1 MNLPRESGET
11 GTLQKRIWFPLR
23 IERAFMSCCEKHPMN
38 PWNHD
43 VAKDEKDLVD
53 VQVDGV
59 WMQMPRGL
67 NVVEVAHR
75 ARKFIPHYCY
85 HPKLSVVGN
94 CRMCLF
100 EMGTPKMGPDRKPVL
115 GADGKPE
122 ITWMPRPQIGCAT
135 NITPGMGIRTDSP
148 LVKDCRNGVME
159 FLLIN
164 HPLDCPI
171 CDQAG
176 ECKLQEYSVEY
187 GTGASRFV
195 ENKVKK
201 PKNVDLGERIVLDD
215 ERCILCSRCVRFS
228 SEVMKDDVLGFVN
241 RGSHSTLTAYPG
253 KSFDNAYSLNTADI
267 CPVGALTSKDFRFQM
282 RVWFLK
288 ETKSLCNSCGTGCN
302 ITIGSREGKVHRLT
316 PRENESVN
324 SQWMCDFGRL
334 NFHDLESK
342 NRLDRP
348 LLKAAGQQFPGTW
361 ADAIQRA
368 ADALKK
374 VKAEEIAVVAS
385 GRLTNEEL
393 FVLKR
398 LLGELGVTRVDT
410 VMNPGQADN
419 FLRSGDGNPNSRG
432 TELLGLSSGGR
443 KLSAWAGEIASGKI
457 KALLVLG
464 GEELVAAGIPAE
476 TLGKLEVLIFS
487 GILSN
492 ATSQLAHVVLPGA
505 AFAEKTG
512 SMVNVH
518 GRLQRMT
525 RAIPAPGEARED
537 WMILRDMRM
546 ALTGGNSLHSVE
558 DVWKS
563 MSAEIAQLSGL
574 NWARIG
580 DLGIQIESI
589 DQQGL
594 VKAG

>member
-1 MNLPRESGET
+1 
-11 GTLQKRIWFPLR
+11 
-23 IERAFMSCCEKHPMN
+23 MSCCEKHPMN

-122 ITWMPRPQIGCAT
+122 IAWMPRPQIGCAT

-215 ERCILCSRCVRFS
+215 ERCILCSRCIRFS

-316 PRENESVN
+316 PRENEAVN

-348 LLKAAGQQFPGTW
+348 LLKAAGQQFPATW
-361 ADAIQRA
+361 TDAIQRA

-398 LLGELGVTRVDT
+398 LVGELGVTRVDT

-464 GEELVAAGIPAE
+464 GEELVAAGVPAE

-563 MSAEIAQLSGL
+563 MAAEIAQLSGL

>member
-1 MNLPRESGET
+1 
-11 GTLQKRIWFPLR
+11 
-23 IERAFMSCCEKHPMN
+23 MSCCEKHPMN

-53 VQVDGV
+53 VQVDGE

-215 ERCILCSRCVRFS
+215 ERCILCSRCIRFS

-316 PRENESVN
+316 PRENEAVN

-348 LLKAAGQQFPGTW
+348 LLKAAGQQFPATW
-361 ADAIQRA
+361 TDAIQRA

-457 KALLVLG
+457 KALLVFG

-512 SMVNVH
+512 SLVNVH

-563 MSAEIAQLSGL
+563 MAAEIAQLSGL

>member
-1 MNLPRESGET
+1 
-11 GTLQKRIWFPLR
+11 
-23 IERAFMSCCEKHPMN
+23 MSNCQVHPMN

-75 ARKFIPHYCY
+75 AKKFIPHYCY

-122 ITWMPRPQIGCAT
+122 IAWMPRPQIGCAT
-135 NITPGMGIRTDSP
+135 GVTPGMGIRTDSA

-187 GTGASRFV
+187 GTGASRFT

-201 PKNVDLGERIVLDD
+201 PKNVDLGARIVLDD

-228 SEVMKDDVLGFVN
+228 SEITQDNVLGFVN
-241 RGSHSTLTAYPG
+241 RGSHNTLTAYPG
-253 KSFDNAYSLNTADI
+253 KSFDNDYSLNTVDI

-288 ETKSLCNSCGTGCN
+288 ETKSLCTSCGTGCN
-302 ITIGSREGKVHRLT
+302 TMIGSREGKVYRLT

-324 SQWMCDFGRL
+324 SHWMCDHGRL
-334 NFHDLESK
+334 NFHYLESK
-342 NRLDRP
+342 ERLTRP
-348 LLKAAGQQFPGTW
+348 LLRAAGEQFPGTW
-361 ADAIQRA
+361 VDAIARA
-368 ADALKK
+368 AEGLRK
-374 VKAEEIAVVAS
+374 VKPSEIAVVAS
-385 GRLTNEEL
+385 GRLANEDL

-398 LLGELGVTRVDT
+398 LVDELGVAQVD
-410 VMNPGQADN
+410 MIQHLEQGDN
-419 FLRSGDGNPNSRG
+419 FLRSPDGNPNSRG
-432 TELLGLSSGGR
+432 VEFLGLSSGGR
-443 KLSAWAGEIASGKI
+443 ISSGWGAAILSGKI

-464 GEELVAAGIPAE
+464 GEDLVSAGVPASTLAKLE
-476 TLGKLEVLIFS
+476 TLIYS

-492 ATSQLAHVVLPGA
+492 ETSRLAQVVLPGA
-505 AFAEKTG
+505 GFAEKTG

-525 RAIPAPGEARED
+525 RAISAPGEARED
-537 WMILRDMRM
+537 WMILRDLRM
-546 ALTGGNSLHSVE
+546 ALTGGNSLYSVE
-558 DVWKS
+558 DIWKS
-563 MSAEIAQLSGL
+563 MAAEVPQFQGL
-574 NWARIG
+574 NWAKIG
-580 DLGIQIESI
+580 DLGIQ
-589 DQQGL
+589 L
-594 VKAG
+594 VSSAKTAETKTA

>member
-1 MNLPRESGET
+1 
-11 GTLQKRIWFPLR
+11 
-23 IERAFMSCCEKHPMN
+23 MSCCEKHPMN

-122 ITWMPRPQIGCAT
+122 IAWMPRPQIGCAT

-215 ERCILCSRCVRFS
+215 ERCILCSRCIRFS

-316 PRENESVN
+316 PRENEAVN

-348 LLKAAGQQFPGTW
+348 LLKAAGQQFPATW
-361 ADAIQRA
+361 TDAIQRA
-368 ADALKK
+368 ADALKR

-398 LLGELGVTRVDT
+398 LVGELGVTRVDT

-457 KALLVLG
+457 KALLVFG

-512 SMVNVH
+512 SMINVH

-563 MSAEIAQLSGL
+563 MAAEIAQLSGL

>member
-1 MNLPRESGET
+1 
-11 GTLQKRIWFPLR
+11 
-23 IERAFMSCCEKHPMN
+23 MSCCQNHAMN

-53 VQVDGV
+53 VQVDGI

-75 ARKFIPHYCY
+75 AKKFIPHYCY

-100 EMGTPKMGPDRKPVL
+100 EMGTPKMGADRKPVL
-115 GADGKPE
+115 GSDGKPE
-122 ITWMPRPQIGCAT
+122 IAWMPRPQIGCAT
-135 NITPGMGIRTDSP
+135 GVTPGMGIRTDSA

-187 GTGASRFV
+187 GTGASRFT

-228 SEVMKDDVLGFVN
+228 SEITKDNVLGFVN
-241 RGSHSTLTAYPG
+241 RGSQSTLTAYPG
-253 KSFDNAYSLNTADI
+253 KSFDNDYSLNTVDI

-288 ETKSLCNSCGTGCN
+288 ETKSLCTSCGTGCN
-302 ITIGSREGKVHRLT
+302 TMIGSREGKVYRLT

-324 SQWMCDFGRL
+324 SHWMCDHGRL
-334 NFHDLESK
+334 NFHYLESK
-342 NRLDRP
+342 DRLTRP
-348 LLKAAGQQFPGTW
+348 LLKAAGEQFPGTW
-361 ADAIQRA
+361 VDAIARA
-368 ADALKK
+368 AEGLKK
-374 VKAEEIAVVAS
+374 VKPQEIAIVAS

-398 LLGELGVTRVDT
+398 LAGELGVTQVDG
-410 VMNPGQADN
+410 VPHMGQGDT
-419 FLRSGDGNPNSRG
+419 FLRSPDGNPNNRG
-432 TELLGLSSGGR
+432 AEILSLSSGGR
-443 KLSAWAGEIASGKI
+443 VLSGWAAGILSGQI

-464 GEELVAAGIPAE
+464 GEDLVAAGIPAS
-476 TLGKLEVLIFS
+476 TLAKLEILIYS
-487 GILSN
+487 GILAN
-492 ATSQLAHVVLPGA
+492 ETSRLAQVVLPGA
-505 AFAEKTG
+505 GFAEKTG

-525 RAIPAPGEARED
+525 RAISAPGEARED
-537 WMILRDMRM
+537 WMILRDLRI

-558 DVWKS
+558 DVWKA
-563 MSAEIAQLSGL
+563 MSVEVPQFHGLS
-574 NWARIG
+574 WAKIG
-580 DLGIQIESI
+580 DLGVQMEAAPKTSDCCKI
-589 DQQGL
+589 
-594 VKAG
+594 

>member
-1 MNLPRESGET
+1 
-11 GTLQKRIWFPLR
+11 
-23 IERAFMSCCEKHPMN
+23 MSCCEKHPMN

-75 ARKFIPHYCY
+75 AKKFIPHYCY

-122 ITWMPRPQIGCAT
+122 IAWMPRPQIGCAT
-135 NITPGMGIRTDSP
+135 NLTPGMGIRTDSP

-215 ERCILCSRCVRFS
+215 ERCILCSRCIRFS

-302 ITIGSREGKVHRLT
+302 ITIGSREGKVYRLT

-348 LLKAAGQQFPGTW
+348 LLKAAGQQFPATW
-361 ADAIQRA
+361 TDAIQRA

-398 LLGELGVTRVDT
+398 LLGELGVTQVDT

-563 MSAEIAQLSGL
+563 MSAEIAQLTGL

-580 DLGIQIESI
+580 DLGIQIESM

>member
-1 MNLPRESGET
+1 
-11 GTLQKRIWFPLR
+11 
-23 IERAFMSCCEKHPMN
+23 MSCCQNHAMN

-75 ARKFIPHYCY
+75 AKKFIPHYCY
-85 HPKLSVVGN
+85 HPQLSVVGN

-122 ITWMPRPQIGCAT
+122 IAWMPRPQIGCAT
-135 NITPGMGIRTDSP
+135 GITPGMGIRTDSA

-176 ECKLQEYSVEY
+176 ECKLQEFSVEY
-187 GTGASRFV
+187 GTGASRFT

-201 PKNVDLGERIVLDD
+201 PKNVDLGKRIVLDD

-228 SEVMKDDVLGFVN
+228 SEVTQDNVLGFVN

-253 KSFDNAYSLNTADI
+253 KSFDNDYSLNTVDI

-288 ETKSLCNSCGTGCN
+288 ESKSICTSCGTGCN
-302 ITIGSREGKVHRLT
+302 ITVGSREGKVHRLT
-316 PRENESVN
+316 PRENEAVN
-324 SQWMCDFGRL
+324 SHWMCDHGRL
-334 NFHDLESK
+334 NFHYLDSK
-342 NRLDRP
+342 DRLTRP
-348 LLKAAGQQFPGTW
+348 LLRAAGEQFPGTW
-361 ADAIQRA
+361 EDAMARA
-368 ADALKK
+368 AEGLKK
-374 VKAEEIAVVAS
+374 AKPQEVAIVAS
-385 GRLTNEEL
+385 GRLTNEEI

-398 LLGELGVTRVDT
+398 LVGELGVTQVDL
-410 VMNPGQADN
+410 VPHAESGDK
-419 FLRSGDGNPNSRG
+419 FLRSPDGNPNSLG
-432 TELLGLSSGGR
+432 VELLGLSSGGR
-443 KLSAWAGEIASGKI
+443 NLGGWSAAILSGKI

-464 GEELVAAGIPAE
+464 GEDLVAAGIPASVLGQLE
-476 TLGKLEVLIFS
+476 TLIFS

-492 ATSQLAHVVLPGA
+492 ETSRLAQVVLPA
-505 AFAEKTG
+505 AGFAEKTG
-512 SMVNVH
+512 SMINVH

-525 RAIPAPGEARED
+525 RAIATPGEARED
-537 WMILRDMRM
+537 WMILRDLRM

-558 DVWKS
+558 DVWKA
-563 MSAEIAQLSGL
+563 MSAEVPQFHGLS
-574 NWARIG
+574 WAKIG
-580 DLGIQIESI
+580 DLGIQMETSSKT
-589 DQQGL
+589 L
-594 VKAG
+594 ECSKS

>member
-1 MNLPRESGET
+1 
-11 GTLQKRIWFPLR
+11 
-23 IERAFMSCCEKHPMN
+23 MN

-75 ARKFIPHYCY
+75 AKKFIPHYCY
-85 HPKLSVVGN
+85 HP

-122 ITWMPRPQIGCAT
+122 IAWMPRPQIGCAT
-135 NITPGMGIRTDSP
+135 GITPGMGIRTDSA

-187 GTGASRFV
+187 GTGASRFT

-228 SEVMKDDVLGFVN
+228 SEITQDNVLGFVN

-253 KSFDNAYSLNTADI
+253 KSFDNDYSLNTVDI

-288 ETKSLCNSCGTGCN
+288 ETKSFCTSCGTGCN
-302 ITIGSREGKVHRLT
+302 IMIGSREGKVYRLT
-316 PRENESVN
+316 PRENEAVN
-324 SQWMCDFGRL
+324 SQWMCDHGRL
-334 NFHDLESK
+334 NFHYLDSK
-342 NRLDRP
+342 DRLTRP
-348 LLKAAGQQFPGTW
+348 LLRAAGEQFPGNW
-361 ADAIQRA
+361 MDAMARA
-368 ADALKK
+368 ADGLKR
-374 VKAEEIAVVAS
+374 VKPSEIAIVAS

-393 FVLKR
+393 FVLNR
-398 LLGELGVTRVDT
+398 LANELGVAQIDLVPQR
-410 VMNPGQADN
+410 GQGDE
-419 FLRSGDGNPNSRG
+419 FLRSVDGNPNSRG
-432 TELLGLSSGGR
+432 VEILGLSSGGR
-443 KLSAWAGEIASGKI
+443 ISSGWGAAILAGKI

-464 GEELVAAGIPAE
+464 GEDLVTAGIPAS
-476 TLGKLEVLIFS
+476 TLAKLEVLIFS
-487 GILSN
+487 GILAN
-492 ATSQLAHVVLPGA
+492 ETSRLAQVVLPA
-505 AFAEKTG
+505 AGFAEKTG

-525 RAIPAPGEARED
+525 RAIPTPGEARED
-537 WMILRDMRM
+537 WMILRDLRI

-558 DVWKS
+558 DIWKA
-563 MSAEIAQLSGL
+563 MSAEIRQFSGL
-574 NWARIG
+574 SWAKIG
-580 DLGIQIESI
+580 DLGVQIESSI
-589 DQQGL
+589 QGKE
-594 VKAG
+594 VKAV

>member
-1 MNLPRESGET
+1 
-11 GTLQKRIWFPLR
+11 
-23 IERAFMSCCEKHPMN
+23 MN

-122 ITWMPRPQIGCAT
+122 IAWMPRPQIGCAT

-215 ERCILCSRCVRFS
+215 ERCILCSRCIRFS

-316 PRENESVN
+316 PRENEAVN

-348 LLKAAGQQFPGTW
+348 LLKAAGQQFPATW
-361 ADAIQRA
+361 TDAIQRA

-398 LLGELGVTRVDT
+398 LVGELGVTRVDT

-464 GEELVAAGIPAE
+464 GEELVAAGVPAE

-558 DVWKS
+558 DVWKP
-563 MSAEIAQLSGL
+563 MAAEIAQLSGL
-574 NWARIG
+574 NGARIG

>member
-1 MNLPRESGET
+1 
-11 GTLQKRIWFPLR
+11 
-23 IERAFMSCCEKHPMN
+23 MSCCEKHPMN

-43 VAKDEKDLVD
+43 LAKDEKDLVD

-122 ITWMPRPQIGCAT
+122 IAWMPRPQIGCAT

-201 PKNVDLGERIVLDD
+201 PKNVDFGERIVLDD
-215 ERCILCSRCVRFS
+215 ERCILCSRCIRFS

-316 PRENESVN
+316 PRENEAVN

-348 LLKAAGQQFPGTW
+348 LLKAAGQQFPATW
-361 ADAIQRA
+361 TDAIQRA

-398 LLGELGVTRVDT
+398 LVGELGVTRVDT

-443 KLSAWAGEIASGKI
+443 KLSAWTGEIASGKI
-457 KALLVLG
+457 KALLVFG

-563 MSAEIAQLSGL
+563 MAAEIAQLSGL
-574 NWARIG
+574 NWAKIG
-580 DLGIQIESI
+580 DLGIQLESN
-589 DQQGL
+589 QKL
-594 VKAG
+594 MEEVST

>member
-1 MNLPRESGET
+1 
-11 GTLQKRIWFPLR
+11 
-23 IERAFMSCCEKHPMN
+23 MSCCQNHAMN

-75 ARKFIPHYCY
+75 AKKFIPHYCY

-122 ITWMPRPQIGCAT
+122 IAWMPRPQIGCAT
-135 NITPGMGIRTDSP
+135 GITPGMGIRTDSA

-187 GTGASRFV
+187 GTGASRFT
-195 ENKVKK
+195 EDKVKK
-201 PKNVDLGERIVLDD
+201 PKNVDLGKRIVLDD

-228 SEVMKDDVLGFVN
+228 SEITQDNVLGFVN

-253 KSFDNAYSLNTADI
+253 KSFDNDYSLNTVDI

-288 ETKSLCNSCGTGCN
+288 ETQSLCTSCGTGCN
-302 ITIGSREGKVHRLT
+302 VTIGSREGKVHRLT
-316 PRENESVN
+316 PRENEAVN
-324 SQWMCDFGRL
+324 SHWMCDHGRL
-334 NFHDLESK
+334 HFHYLDSK
-342 NRLDRP
+342 ERLTRP
-348 LLKAAGQQFPGTW
+348 LLRAAGEQFPGTW
-361 ADAIQRA
+361 QDALARA
-368 ADALKK
+368 AEGLKK
-374 VKAEEIAVVAS
+374 VKPQEIAIVAS

-398 LLGELGVTRVDT
+398 LAAELGVTQVDL
-410 VMNPGQADN
+410 VPHAESGDK
-419 FLRSGDGNPNSRG
+419 FLRSPDGNPNSLG
-432 TELLGLSSGGR
+432 VELLGLSSGGR
-443 KLSAWAGEIASGKI
+443 NLGGWSAAILSGKI

-464 GEELVAAGIPAE
+464 GEDLVAAGIPASVLGQLE
-476 TLGKLEVLIFS
+476 TLIFS

-492 ATSQLAHVVLPGA
+492 ETSRLAQVVLPA
-505 AFAEKTG
+505 AGFAEKTG
-512 SMVNVH
+512 SMINVH

-525 RAIPAPGEARED
+525 RAIATPGEARED
-537 WMILRDMRM
+537 WMILRDLRM

-558 DVWKS
+558 DVWKA
-563 MSAEIAQLSGL
+563 MSAEIPQLSGL
-574 NWARIG
+574 SWAKIG
-580 DLGIQIESI
+580 DLGVQLESSPMPFNC
-589 DQQGL
+589 G
-594 VKAG
+594 KS

>member
-1 MNLPRESGET
+1 
-11 GTLQKRIWFPLR
+11 
-23 IERAFMSCCEKHPMN
+23 MSCCEKHPMN

-75 ARKFIPHYCY
+75 AKKFIPHYCY

-122 ITWMPRPQIGCAT
+122 IAWMPRPQIGCAT
-135 NITPGMGIRTDSP
+135 NLTPGMGIRTDSP

-215 ERCILCSRCVRFS
+215 ERCILCSRCIRFS

-302 ITIGSREGKVHRLT
+302 ITIGSREGKVYRLT

-348 LLKAAGQQFPGTW
+348 LLKAAGQQFPATW
-361 ADAIQRA
+361 TDAIQRA

-398 LLGELGVTRVDT
+398 LLGELGVTQVDT

-558 DVWKS
+558 DVWKP
-563 MSAEIAQLSGL
+563 MAAEIAQLSGL

-580 DLGIQIESI
+580 DLGIQIESM

>member
-1 MNLPRESGET
+1 
-11 GTLQKRIWFPLR
+11 
-23 IERAFMSCCEKHPMN
+23 MSCCQNHAMN

-75 ARKFIPHYCY
+75 AKKFIPHYCY

-122 ITWMPRPQIGCAT
+122 IAWMPRPQIGCAT
-135 NITPGMGIRTDSP
+135 GITPGMGIRTDSA

-176 ECKLQEYSVEY
+176 ECKLQEFSVEY
-187 GTGASRFV
+187 GTGASRFT

-201 PKNVDLGERIVLDD
+201 PKNVDLGKRIVLDD

-228 SEVMKDDVLGFVN
+228 SEVTQDNVLGFVN

-253 KSFDNAYSLNTADI
+253 KSFDNDYSLNTVDI
-267 CPVGALTSKDFRFQM
+267 CPVGALTSKDFRFPM

-288 ETKSLCNSCGTGCN
+288 ESKSICTSCGTGCN
-302 ITIGSREGKVHRLT
+302 ITVGSREGKVHRLT
-316 PRENESVN
+316 PRENEAVN
-324 SQWMCDFGRL
+324 SHWMCDHGRL
-334 NFHDLESK
+334 NFHYLDSK
-342 NRLDRP
+342 DRLTRP
-348 LLKAAGQQFPGTW
+348 LLRAAGEQFPGTW
-361 ADAIQRA
+361 EDAMARA
-368 ADALKK
+368 AEGLKK
-374 VKAEEIAVVAS
+374 AKPQEVAIVAS
-385 GRLTNEEL
+385 GRLTTEEL

-398 LLGELGVTRVDT
+398 LVGELGVTQVDL
-410 VMNPGQADN
+410 VPHVESGDK
-419 FLRSGDGNPNSRG
+419 FLRSPDGNPNSLG
-432 TELLGLSSGGR
+432 VELLGLSSGGR
-443 KLSAWAGEIASGKI
+443 NLGGWSAAILSGKI

-464 GEELVAAGIPAE
+464 GEDLVPAGIPASVLGQLE
-476 TLGKLEVLIFS
+476 TLIFS

-492 ATSQLAHVVLPGA
+492 ETSRLAQVVLPA
-505 AFAEKTG
+505 AGFAEKTG
-512 SMVNVH
+512 SMINVH

-525 RAIPAPGEARED
+525 RAIATPGEARED
-537 WMILRDMRM
+537 WMILRDLRM

-558 DVWKS
+558 DVWKA
-563 MSAEIAQLSGL
+563 MSAEVPQFHGLS
-574 NWARIG
+574 WAKIG
-580 DLGIQIESI
+580 DLGIQMETSSKT
-589 DQQGL
+589 L
-594 VKAG
+594 ECSKS

>member
-1 MNLPRESGET
+1 
-11 GTLQKRIWFPLR
+11 
-23 IERAFMSCCEKHPMN
+23 MN

-53 VQVDGV
+53 VQVDGE

-122 ITWMPRPQIGCAT
+122 IAWMPRPQIGCAT

-215 ERCILCSRCVRFS
+215 ERCILCSRCIRFS
-228 SEVMKDDVLGFVN
+228 SEIMKDDVLGFVN

-316 PRENESVN
+316 PRENEAVN

-348 LLKAAGQQFPGTW
+348 LLKAAGQQFPATW
-361 ADAIQRA
+361 TDAIQRA

-563 MSAEIAQLSGL
+563 MAAEIAQLSGL

>member
-1 MNLPRESGET
+1 
-11 GTLQKRIWFPLR
+11 
-23 IERAFMSCCEKHPMN
+23 MSCCQNHAMN

-75 ARKFIPHYCY
+75 AKKFIPHYCY

-100 EMGTPKMGPDRKPVL
+100 EMGTPKMGADRKPVL
-115 GADGKPE
+115 GSDGKPE
-122 ITWMPRPQIGCAT
+122 IAWMPRPQIGCAT
-135 NITPGMGIRTDSP
+135 GVTPGMGIRTDSA

-187 GTGASRFV
+187 GTGESRFT

-228 SEVMKDDVLGFVN
+228 SEITKDNVLGFVN
-241 RGSHSTLTAYPG
+241 RGSQSTLTAYPG
-253 KSFDNAYSLNTADI
+253 KSFDNDYSLNTVDI

-288 ETKSLCNSCGTGCN
+288 ETKSLCTSCGTGCN
-302 ITIGSREGKVHRLT
+302 TMIGSREGKVYRLT

-324 SQWMCDFGRL
+324 SHWMCDHGRL
-334 NFHDLESK
+334 NFHYLESK
-342 NRLDRP
+342 DRLTRP
-348 LLKAAGQQFPGTW
+348 LLKAAGEQFPGTW
-361 ADAIQRA
+361 VDAIARA
-368 ADALKK
+368 AEGLKK
-374 VKAEEIAVVAS
+374 VKPQEIAIVAS

-398 LLGELGVTRVDT
+398 LVGELGVTQVDL
-410 VMNPGQADN
+410 VPHVESGDK
-419 FLRSGDGNPNSRG
+419 FLRSPDGNPNSLG
-432 TELLGLSSGGR
+432 VELLGLSSGGR
-443 KLSAWAGEIASGKI
+443 NLGGWSAAILSGKI

-464 GEELVAAGIPAE
+464 GEDLVAAGIPASVLGQLE
-476 TLGKLEVLIFS
+476 TLIFS

-492 ATSQLAHVVLPGA
+492 ETSRLAQVVLPA
-505 AFAEKTG
+505 AGFAEKTG
-512 SMVNVH
+512 SMINVH

-525 RAIPAPGEARED
+525 RAIATPGEARED
-537 WMILRDMRM
+537 WMILRDLRM

-558 DVWKS
+558 DVWKA
-563 MSAEIAQLSGL
+563 MSAEIPQLSGL
-574 NWARIG
+574 SWAKIG
-580 DLGIQIESI
+580 DLGVQLESSPRPLNC
-589 DQQGL
+589 G
-594 VKAG
+594 KS

>member
-1 MNLPRESGET
+1 
-11 GTLQKRIWFPLR
+11 
-23 IERAFMSCCEKHPMN
+23 MN

-43 VAKDEKDLVD
+43 VAKDENDLVD

-59 WMQMPRGL
+59 WTRMPRGL
-67 NVVEVAHR
+67 NVVEVAQR
-75 ARKFIPHYCY
+75 AKKFIPHYCY

-115 GADGKPE
+115 GQDGKPE
-122 ITWMPRPQIGCAT
+122 IAWMPRPQIGCAT
-135 NITPGMGIRTDSP
+135 NITPGMGIKTDSP

-164 HPLDCPI
+164 HPLDCTI

-187 GTGASRFV
+187 GTGESRFI

-201 PKNVDLGERIVLDD
+201 PKNVDLGARIVLDD

-253 KSFDNAYSLNTADI
+253 KSFDNAYSLNTVDI

-288 ETKSLCNSCGTGCN
+288 ETKSICTSCGTGCN
-302 ITIGSREGKVHRLT
+302 VTIGSREGKVHRLT
-316 PRENESVN
+316 PRENEAVN
-324 SQWMCDFGRL
+324 SLWMCDFGRL
-334 NFHDLESK
+334 NFHFLESK
-342 NRLDRP
+342 DRLHRP
-348 LLKAAGQQFPGTW
+348 LLRAAGEQFPGTW
-361 ADAIQRA
+361 ADAIQRS
-368 ADALKK
+368 ADGLKK
-374 VKAEEIAVVAS
+374 VKPDEIAVVAS
-385 GRLTNEEL
+385 GRLTLEEL

-398 LLGELGVTRVDT
+398 LVTELGVTRVDT
-410 VMNPGQADN
+410 VLNLGQADN
-419 FLRSGDGNPNSRG
+419 FLRSGDGNPNRRG

-443 KLSAWAGEIASGKI
+443 KLGSWGAEIESGKI
-457 KALLVLG
+457 KALLVTG
-464 GEELVAAGIPAE
+464 GEDVVAAGISAAS
-476 TLGKLEVLIFS
+476 LAKLELLIVS
-487 GILSN
+487 GISVHE
-492 ATSQLAHVVLPGA
+492 TTRMAHVVLPGA

-512 SMVNVH
+512 SMVNVY

-525 RAIPAPGEARED
+525 RAVPPPGEAREE
-537 WMILRDMRM
+537 WTILRDLRI

-563 MSAEIAQLSGL
+563 MAAEVSQFSGL
-574 NWARIG
+574 SWAKIG
-580 DLGIQIESI
+580 DLGIQIESVS
-589 DQQGL
+589 QPAESVTG
-594 VKAG
+594 

>member
-1 MNLPRESGET
+1 
-11 GTLQKRIWFPLR
+11 
-23 IERAFMSCCEKHPMN
+23 MN

-75 ARKFIPHYCY
+75 AKKFIPHYCY

-122 ITWMPRPQIGCAT
+122 IAWMPRPQIGCAT
-135 NITPGMGIRTDSP
+135 GITPGMGIRTDSA

-176 ECKLQEYSVEY
+176 ECKLQEFSVEY
-187 GTGASRFV
+187 GSGASRFT

-201 PKNVDLGERIVLDD
+201 PKNVDLGKRIVLDD

-228 SEVMKDDVLGFVN
+228 SEVTQDNVLGFVN

-253 KSFDNAYSLNTADI
+253 KSFDNDYSLNTVDI

-288 ETKSLCNSCGTGCN
+288 ESKSICTSCGTGCN
-302 ITIGSREGKVHRLT
+302 ITVGSREGKVHRLT
-316 PRENESVN
+316 PRENEAVN
-324 SQWMCDFGRL
+324 SHWMCDHGRL
-334 NFHDLESK
+334 NFHYLDSK
-342 NRLDRP
+342 DRLTRP
-348 LLKAAGQQFPGTW
+348 LLRAAGEQFPGTW
-361 ADAIQRA
+361 EDAMARA
-368 ADALKK
+368 AEGLKK
-374 VKAEEIAVVAS
+374 AKPQEVAIVAS

-398 LLGELGVTRVDT
+398 LVGELGVTQVDL
-410 VMNPGQADN
+410 VPHAESGDK
-419 FLRSGDGNPNSRG
+419 FLRSPDGNPNSLG
-432 TELLGLSSGGR
+432 VELLGLSSGGR
-443 KLSAWAGEIASGKI
+443 NLGGWSAAILSGKI

-464 GEELVAAGIPAE
+464 GEDLVAAGIPASVLGQLE
-476 TLGKLEVLIFS
+476 TLIFS

-492 ATSQLAHVVLPGA
+492 ETSRLAQVVLPA
-505 AFAEKTG
+505 AGFAEKTG
-512 SMVNVH
+512 SMINVH

-525 RAIPAPGEARED
+525 RAIATPGEARED
-537 WMILRDMRM
+537 WMILRDLRM

-558 DVWKS
+558 DVWKA
-563 MSAEIAQLSGL
+563 MSAEVPQFHGLS
-574 NWARIG
+574 WAKIG
-580 DLGIQIESI
+580 DLGIQMETSSKT
-589 DQQGL
+589 L
-594 VKAG
+594 ECSKS

>member
-1 MNLPRESGET
+1 
-11 GTLQKRIWFPLR
+11 
-23 IERAFMSCCEKHPMN
+23 MSCCQNHAMN

-75 ARKFIPHYCY
+75 AKKFIPHYCY

-122 ITWMPRPQIGCAT
+122 IAWMPRPQIGCAT
-135 NITPGMGIRTDSP
+135 GITPGMGIRTDSA

-176 ECKLQEYSVEY
+176 ECKLQEFSVEY
-187 GTGASRFV
+187 GTGASRFT

-201 PKNVDLGERIVLDD
+201 PKNVDLGKRIVLDD

-228 SEVMKDDVLGFVN
+228 SEVTEDNVLGFVN

-253 KSFDNAYSLNTADI
+253 KSFDNDYSLNTVDI

-288 ETKSLCNSCGTGCN
+288 ESKSICTSCGTGCN
-302 ITIGSREGKVHRLT
+302 ITVGSREGKVHRLT
-316 PRENESVN
+316 PRENEAVN
-324 SQWMCDFGRL
+324 SHWMCDHGRL
-334 NFHDLESK
+334 NFHYLDSK
-342 NRLDRP
+342 ERLTRP
-348 LLKAAGQQFPGTW
+348 LLRAAGEQFPGTW
-361 ADAIQRA
+361 EDAMARA
-368 ADALKK
+368 AEGLKK
-374 VKAEEIAVVAS
+374 AKPQEVAIVAS

-398 LLGELGVTRVDT
+398 LVGELGVTQVDL
-410 VMNPGQADN
+410 VPHAESGDK
-419 FLRSGDGNPNSRG
+419 FLRSPDGNPNSLG
-432 TELLGLSSGGR
+432 VELLGLSSGGR
-443 KLSAWAGEIASGKI
+443 NLGGWSAAILSGKI

-464 GEELVAAGIPAE
+464 GEDLVATGIPASVLGQLE
-476 TLGKLEVLIFS
+476 TLIFS

-492 ATSQLAHVVLPGA
+492 ETSRLAQVVLPA
-505 AFAEKTG
+505 AGFAEKTG
-512 SMVNVH
+512 SMINVH

-525 RAIPAPGEARED
+525 RAIATPGEARED
-537 WMILRDMRM
+537 WMILRDLRM

-558 DVWKS
+558 DVWKA
-563 MSAEIAQLSGL
+563 MSAEVPQFHGLS
-574 NWARIG
+574 WAKIG
-580 DLGIQIESI
+580 DLGIQMETSSKT
-589 DQQGL
+589 L
-594 VKAG
+594 ECSKS

>member
-1 MNLPRESGET
+1 
-11 GTLQKRIWFPLR
+11 
-23 IERAFMSCCEKHPMN
+23 MN

-75 ARKFIPHYCY
+75 AKKFIPHYCY

-122 ITWMPRPQIGCAT
+122 IAWMPRPQIGCAT
-135 NITPGMGIRTDSP
+135 NLTPGMGIRTDSP

-215 ERCILCSRCVRFS
+215 ERCILCSRCIRFS

-302 ITIGSREGKVHRLT
+302 ITIGSREGKVYRLT

-348 LLKAAGQQFPGTW
+348 LLKAAGQQFPATW
-361 ADAIQRA
+361 TDAIQRA

-398 LLGELGVTRVDT
+398 LLGELGVTQVDT

-443 KLSAWAGEIASGKI
+443 KLSAWSGEIASGKI

-563 MSAEIAQLSGL
+563 MSAEIAQLTGL

-580 DLGIQIESI
+580 DLGIQIESM

>member
-1 MNLPRESGET
+1 
-11 GTLQKRIWFPLR
+11 
-23 IERAFMSCCEKHPMN
+23 MSCCQNHAMN

-75 ARKFIPHYCY
+75 AKKFIPHYCY

-122 ITWMPRPQIGCAT
+122 IAWMPRPQIGCAT
-135 NITPGMGIRTDSP
+135 GITPGMGIRTDSA

-187 GTGASRFV
+187 GTGASRFT
-195 ENKVKK
+195 EDKVKK
-201 PKNVDLGERIVLDD
+201 PKNVDLGKRIVLDD

-228 SEVMKDDVLGFVN
+228 SEITQDNVLGFVN

-253 KSFDNAYSLNTADI
+253 KSFDNDYSLNTVDI

-288 ETKSLCNSCGTGCN
+288 ETQSLCTSCGTGCN
-302 ITIGSREGKVHRLT
+302 VTIGSREGKVHRLT
-316 PRENESVN
+316 PRENEAVN
-324 SQWMCDFGRL
+324 SHWMCDHGRL
-334 NFHDLESK
+334 NFHYLDSK
-342 NRLDRP
+342 ERLTRP
-348 LLKAAGQQFPGTW
+348 LLRAAGEQFPGTW
-361 ADAIQRA
+361 EDAMARA
-368 ADALKK
+368 AEGLKK
-374 VKAEEIAVVAS
+374 AKPQEVAIVAS

-398 LLGELGVTRVDT
+398 LVGELGVTQVDL
-410 VMNPGQADN
+410 VPHAESGDK
-419 FLRSGDGNPNSRG
+419 FLRSPDGNPNSLG
-432 TELLGLSSGGR
+432 VELLGLSSGGR
-443 KLSAWAGEIASGKI
+443 NLGGWSAAILSGKI

-464 GEELVAAGIPAE
+464 GEDLVAAGIPASVLGQLE
-476 TLGKLEVLIFS
+476 TLIFS

-492 ATSQLAHVVLPGA
+492 ETSRLAQVVFPA
-505 AFAEKTG
+505 AGFAEKTG
-512 SMVNVH
+512 SMINVH

-525 RAIPAPGEARED
+525 RAIATPGEARED
-537 WMILRDMRM
+537 WMILRDLRM

-558 DVWKS
+558 DVWKA
-563 MSAEIAQLSGL
+563 MSAEVPQFHGLS
-574 NWARIG
+574 WAKIG
-580 DLGIQIESI
+580 DLGIQMETSSKT
-589 DQQGL
+589 L
-594 VKAG
+594 ECSKS

>member
-1 MNLPRESGET
+1 
-11 GTLQKRIWFPLR
+11 
-23 IERAFMSCCEKHPMN
+23 MSMPVKHPVN

-43 VAKDEKDLVD
+43 VAKDEKDLID
-53 VQVDGV
+53 VQVDGEWV
-59 WMQMPRGL
+59 KMPRGL

-75 ARKFIPHYCY
+75 LNKFIPHYCY

-100 EMGTPKMGPDRKPVL
+100 EMGTPRLGPDRQPVL
-115 GADGKPE
+115 GKDGKPE
-122 ITWMPRPQIGCAT
+122 IAWMPRPQIGCAT
-135 NITPGMGIRTDSP
+135 GITPGMGIRTDSP

-187 GTGASRFV
+187 GTGGSRFV

-228 SEVMKDDVLGFVN
+228 SELTKDNVLGFVN

-253 KSFDNAYSLNTADI
+253 KSFDNDYSLNTVDI

-288 ETKSLCNSCGTGCN
+288 ETKSLCTSCGTGCN
-302 ITIGSREGKVHRLT
+302 VTIGSREGKVYRLT

-324 SQWMCDFGRL
+324 SHWMCDYGRL
-334 NFHDLESK
+334 NFHYLEDKS
-342 NRLDRP
+342 RLQQP
-348 LLKAAGQQFPGTW
+348 LLRAAGELFPGTW
-361 ADAIQRA
+361 IDALNRA
-368 ADALKK
+368 AEGLKK
-374 VKAEEIAVVAS
+374 VKPQEIAVVAS
-385 GRLTNEEL
+385 ARMTNEEL

-398 LLGELGVTRVDT
+398 MLEELGVTQVDT
-410 VMNPGQADN
+410 VNRPGQADN
-419 FLRSGDGNPNSRG
+419 FLRSADGNPNTRG
-432 TELLGLSSGGR
+432 AELMGLTQGGR
-443 KLSAWAGEIASGKI
+443 KLGTWAGEIASGKI

-464 GEELVAAGIPAE
+464 GEDVVKAGVPE
-476 TLGKLEVLIFS
+476 TALSRLEILIAS
-487 GILSN
+487 GILPN
-492 ATSQLAHVVLPGA
+492 GTTKAAHVVLPGA
-505 AFAEKTG
+505 GFAEKSG

-518 GRLQRMT
+518 GRLQRLT
-525 RAIPAPGEARED
+525 RAVAAPGQARED
-537 WMILRDMRM
+537 WVFLRDLRET
-546 ALTGGNSLHSVE
+546 LTGGNSLHSIE
-558 DVWKS
+558 DIWKA
-563 MSAEIAQLSGL
+563 MAAAVPAFAGLS
-574 NWARIG
+574 WAKIG
-580 DLGIQIESI
+580 D
-589 DQQGL
+589 QGVSL
-594 VKAG
+594 EISRPSAVPVKP

>member
-1 MNLPRESGET
+1 
-11 GTLQKRIWFPLR
+11 
-23 IERAFMSCCEKHPMN
+23 MSCCQNHAMN

-75 ARKFIPHYCY
+75 AKKFIPHYCY

-122 ITWMPRPQIGCAT
+122 IAWMPRPQIGCAT
-135 NITPGMGIRTDSP
+135 GITPGMGIRTDSA

-176 ECKLQEYSVEY
+176 ECKLQEFSVEY
-187 GTGASRFV
+187 GTGASRFT

-201 PKNVDLGERIVLDD
+201 PKNVDLGKRIVLDD

-228 SEVMKDDVLGFVN
+228 SEVTQDNVLGFVN

-253 KSFDNAYSLNTADI
+253 KSFDNDYSLNTVDI

-288 ETKSLCNSCGTGCN
+288 ETKSICTSCGTGCN
-302 ITIGSREGKVHRLT
+302 ITVGSREGKVHRLT
-316 PRENESVN
+316 PRENEAVN
-324 SQWMCDFGRL
+324 SHWMCDHGRL
-334 NFHDLESK
+334 NFHYLDSK
-342 NRLDRP
+342 ERLTRP
-348 LLKAAGQQFPGTW
+348 LLRAAGEQFPGTW
-361 ADAIQRA
+361 EDAMARA
-368 ADALKK
+368 AEGLKK
-374 VKAEEIAVVAS
+374 AKPQEVAIVAS

-398 LLGELGVTRVDT
+398 LVGELGVTQVDL
-410 VMNPGQADN
+410 VPHAESGDK
-419 FLRSGDGNPNSRG
+419 FLRSPDGNPNSLG
-432 TELLGLSSGGR
+432 VELLGLSSGGR
-443 KLSAWAGEIASGKI
+443 NLGGWSAAILSGKI

-464 GEELVAAGIPAE
+464 GEDLVAAGIPASVLGQLE
-476 TLGKLEVLIFS
+476 TLIFS

-492 ATSQLAHVVLPGA
+492 ETSRLAQVVLPA
-505 AFAEKTG
+505 AGFAEKTG
-512 SMVNVH
+512 SMINVH

-525 RAIPAPGEARED
+525 RAIATPGEARED
-537 WMILRDMRM
+537 WMILRDLRM

-558 DVWKS
+558 DVWKA
-563 MSAEIAQLSGL
+563 MSAEVPQFHGLS
-574 NWARIG
+574 WAKIG
-580 DLGIQIESI
+580 DLGIQMETSSKT
-589 DQQGL
+589 L
-594 VKAG
+594 ECSKS

>member
-1 MNLPRESGET
+1 
-11 GTLQKRIWFPLR
+11 
-23 IERAFMSCCEKHPMN
+23 MN

-43 VAKDEKDLVD
+43 VAKDETDLID
-53 VQVDGV
+53 VQVDGEWV
-59 WMQMPRGL
+59 KMPRGL

-75 ARKFIPHYCY
+75 LNKFIPHYCY

-100 EMGTPKMGPDRKPVL
+100 EMGTPKMGPDRKPAL
-115 GADGKPE
+115 GKDGKPE
-122 ITWMPRPQIGCAT
+122 IAWMPRPQIGCAT
-135 NITPGMGIRTDSP
+135 GITPGMGIRTDSP

-187 GTGASRFV
+187 GTGGSRFG

-228 SEVMKDDVLGFVN
+228 GELTQDNVLGFVN

-253 KSFDNAYSLNTADI
+253 KSFDNDYSLNTVDI

-288 ETKSLCNSCGTGCN
+288 ETKSLCTSCGTGCN
-302 ITIGSREGKVHRLT
+302 ITVGSREGRVYRLT

-324 SQWMCDFGRL
+324 SHWMCDHGRL
-334 NFHDLESK
+334 NFHYLEDPS
-342 NRLDRP
+342 RLKQP
-348 LLKAAGQQFPGTW
+348 LLRAAGEQFPGTW
-361 ADAIQRA
+361 IDAYKRA
-368 ADALKK
+368 AEGLNK
-374 VKAEEIAVVAS
+374 VKSQEIAVVAS
-385 GRLTNEEL
+385 ARMTNEEL

-398 LLGELGVTRVDT
+398 LLEELGVTQVDT
-410 VMNPGQADN
+410 VNRPGQADK
-419 FLRSGDGNPNSRG
+419 FLRNADGNPNTRG
-432 TELLGLSSGGR
+432 AELLGLSQGGR
-443 KLSAWAGEIASGKI
+443 KIGSWAGEIAVGKI

-464 GEELVAAGIPAE
+464 GEDVVKAGIPE
-476 TLGKLEVLIFS
+476 STLAKLEILIAS
-487 GILSN
+487 GILPN
-492 ATSQLAHVVLPGA
+492 ATTRAAHVVLPGVG
-505 AFAEKTG
+505 FAEKNG

-518 GRLQRMT
+518 GRLQRFS
-525 RAIPAPGEARED
+525 RAIAAPGQARED
-537 WMILRDMRM
+537 WMILRDLRET
-546 ALTGGNSLHSVE
+546 LTGGNSLHSIE
-558 DVWKS
+558 DIWKA
-563 MSAEIAQLSGL
+563 MATVVPVLGGLS
-574 NWARIG
+574 WAKIG
-580 DLGIQIESI
+580 D
-589 DQQGL
+589 QGVDL
-594 VKAG
+594 SSLKPATASPQV